1 MILVNFSG
9 LAKNGPGEARNRSN
23 MIGYDSS
30 ATIEPQAHL
39 YPKKGG
45 LKTLEAIPWYHLDF
59 NERYAY
65 PYGGS

>member
-9 LAKNGPGEARNRSN
+9 LAKNDPGEARNRSN
-23 MIGYDSS
+23 MIGYNSS

-45 LKTLEAIPWYHLDF
+45 SKTLEAIP
-59 NERYAY
+59 
-65 PYGGS
+65 